1 MTPWMTTAAIA
12 GLTVVSVVTRGF
24 FMIPDREVPIP
35 AWLREALRYAPL
47 AALVAVLLPE
57 IAMTD
62 DHLIATW
69 KDARLY
75 ATLVGIGMFAT
86 TRSLLGTNT
95 RGYGGAAGA
104 ATGPGLVGP
113 PTLLFCRLR
122 E

>member
-1 MTPWMTTAAIA
+1 MTTGMTVAAIA

-57 IAMTD
+57 IAMTG

-69 KDARLY
+69 KDARIY
-75 ATLVGIGMFAT
+75 ATATGILVFWT
-86 TRSLLGTNT
+86 TRSLLGTIL
-95 RGYGGAAGA
+95 AGTA
-104 ATGPGLVGP
+104 
-113 PTLLFCRLR
+113 TLLALRLTLGW
-122 E
+122 

>member
-1 MTPWMTTAAIA
+1 MTTWMTVAAIA

-69 KDARLY
+69 KDARIY
-75 ATLVGIGMFAT
+75 ATATGILVFWT
-86 TRSLLGTNT
+86 TRSLLGTIL
-95 RGYGGAAGA
+95 AGTA
-104 ATGPGLVGP
+104 VLLALRLGLGW
-113 PTLLFCRLR
+113 
-122 E
+122 

>member
-1 MTPWMTTAAIA
+1 MTTWMTIAAIA

-57 IAMTD
+57 IAMTG

-69 KDARLY
+69 KDARIY
-75 ATLVGIGMFAT
+75 ATATGILVFCT
-86 TRSLLGTNT
+86 TRSLLGTIL
-95 RGYGGAAGA
+95 AGTA
-104 ATGPGLVGP
+104 
-113 PTLLFCRLR
+113 TLLALRLWLGW
-122 E
+122 